1 MTKSIETRK
10 SSWNFVKNCNIMS
23 DRSEKLNFGA
33 VFCSFNEVLFEQRII
48 DREIQGIFFQKQQ
61 KNWAEIFSTCETRNC
76 FEAMIFHFLNKM
88 MPSF

>member
-33 VFCSFNEVLFEQRII
+33 VSCSFNEVLFEQRII
-48 DREIQGIFFQKQQ
+48 HREIQGIFFQKQQ
-61 KNWAEIFSTCETRNC
+61 KTGQKSFPLVKRET
-76 FEAMIFHFLNKM
+76 ALK
-88 MPSF
+88 P